1 MKKILAKAIKSGKKS
16 PRRRSPQH
24 GSPSFHAS
32 LSPRRS
38 PSYRVN
44 SPSHAGYGCGGI
56 PGGYPY
62 QGGGGFYQDR
72 GSPPNYGGGSPPN
85 YGGGSPPY
93 QGYGGGPPYQPQ
105 YLGGG
110 YQGGGYQGSGNQGG
124 GYQGGGYQGGGYQG
138 GGYQGGGYQGGG
150 YQGGGYQ
157 GGGYQGGGYQGGG
170 YQGGGYQGGGY
181 QGGGYQGG
189 GYQVG
194 GYQGGGYQGGGY
206 QGGGYHGGCGDPG
219 SHSYVVI
226 GAHGYSNDLSTE
238 ERELVQN
245 FPGQRFPPEWG
256 STADITWIA
265 GSTPGAGT
273 AFVGSET
280 PDDNNSDKSGNG
292 KS

>member
-138 GGYQGGGYQGGG
+138 GGYQ
-150 YQGGGYQ
+150 
-157 GGGYQGGGYQGGG
+157 
-170 YQGGGYQGGGY
+170 
-181 QGGGYQGG
+181 
-189 GYQVG
+189 VG